1 MSTAAMELAESSGAL
16 ALGPLLI
23 GVVVVAMLIGA
34 FLYGIRVRRSEPP
47 PPRPEEQPHLPD
59 GGAVREVQ
67 EMREPSDMP
76 DGGGVTLPHDMPAS
90 GNNPTRHSDSKA
102 RPRWREGHSGSWGNG

>member
-1 MSTAAMELAESSGAL
+1 MSTAAMQLAEPHGVL

-59 GGAVREVQ
+59 GGPVREVQ

-76 DGGGVTLPHDMPAS
+76 NGGGVTLPHDMPAS
-90 GNNPTRHSDSKA
+90 GNNPTQHSDKT